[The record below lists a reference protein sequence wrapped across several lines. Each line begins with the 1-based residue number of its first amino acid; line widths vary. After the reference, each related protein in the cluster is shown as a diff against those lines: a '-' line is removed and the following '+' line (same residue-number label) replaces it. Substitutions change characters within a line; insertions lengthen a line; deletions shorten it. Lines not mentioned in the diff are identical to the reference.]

1 MKKSVD
7 SFFGKMVVKI
17 VLLVFNIM
25 VSSAIIMGALIYLSS
40 KAGIISVKGNFGPL
54 GTVVI
59 MLLTSVILGTIIGC
73 IFGCKLIKPVLEMSA
88 ATKKISQG
96 DFTVRIDHTIY
107 KDDDSEISQL
117 IDNFNSMVEKL
128 SKIETLRSDF
138 IANVSHEFKTPLATI
153 QGYVTLLDDDTLTKN
168 ERKNYI
174 KIIYEATAK
183 LTTLTSNILKI
194 SKLDNQE
201 VKIEIKEYNLI
212 EQIREVI
219 ILDEALWEEKN
230 ITFDLTFPEI
240 KIVSDEELLK
250 HIWLN
255 ILSNAIKYSNQ
266 DGKIEIYASSDDE
279 KIIVTFVDHGI
290 GMSEET
296 LSHMFEKFYQGD
308 TSHSKEGSGLG
319 LALVQKILKLLKGT
333 IEVKSELNV
342 GTTVIITLPV
352 VLK

>member
-1 MKKSVD
+1 M
-7 SFFGKMVVKI
+7 
-17 VLLVFNIM
+17 
-25 VSSAIIMGALIYLSS
+25 
-40 KAGIISVKGNFGPL
+40 
-54 GTVVI
+54 
-59 MLLTSVILGTIIGC
+59 
-73 IFGCKLIKPVLEMSA
+73 
-88 ATKKISQG
+88 
-96 DFTVRIDHTIY
+96 
-107 KDDDSEISQL
+107 
-117 IDNFNSMVEKL
+117 
-128 SKIETLRSDF
+128 
-138 IANVSHEFKTPLATI
+138 
-153 QGYVTLLDDDTLTKN
+153 
-168 ERKNYI
+168 
-174 KIIYEATAK
+174 
-183 LTTLTSNILKI
+183 
-194 SKLDNQE
+194 
-201 VKIEIKEYNLI
+201 
-212 EQIREVI
+212 
-219 ILDEALWEEKN
+219 DEALWEEKN

-279 KIIVTFVDHGI
+279 KIMVTFVDHGI

>member
-219 ILDEALWEEKN
+219 ILDEALWEEK
-230 ITFDLTFPEI
+230 

-279 KIIVTFVDHGI
+279 KIMVTFVDHGI